1 MRFLMATLWAVAVFA
16 GMITVMKSVARLT
29 EINLAAIVLGAAID
43 DGFHGLFVAGQH
55 VLAKFLKISRAM
67 NAEDVRQF
75 EFVSV
80 GRICLMLLA
89 ILSFLKFETLT
100 GPP

>member
-1 MRFLMATLWAVAVFA
+1 MATLWAAAVLA

-43 DGFHGLFVAGQH
+43 DGFHGLFMAGQH
-55 VLAKFLKISRAM
+55 VLAKFFKISRTM
-67 NAEDVRQF
+67 NAEDVRQL
-75 EFVSV
+75 EFVRV
-80 GRICLMLLA
+80 GRIRLMLLA